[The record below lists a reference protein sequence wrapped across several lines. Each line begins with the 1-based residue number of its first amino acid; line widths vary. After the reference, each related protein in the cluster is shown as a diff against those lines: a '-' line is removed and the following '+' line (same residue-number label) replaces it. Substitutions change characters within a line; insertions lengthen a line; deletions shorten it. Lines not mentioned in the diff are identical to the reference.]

1 MKPLRRFPNP
11 TTARSRRAVRSIV
24 ASVALSLI
32 GGVVSWAQDST
43 QPLKT
48 PGQQRSQSSPDTLP
62 PVQLDGAAVL
72 HHLNQVISWYRHS
85 TTGVQSVGLSSDAIY
100 QDNAQSLEAEAVR
113 LAFQSAKAEAE
124 LIRAQQK
131 LSGATQPSGETTQ
144 QQKLAEAQAR
154 TSSQIDQ
161 LQSQIE
167 NLDAQIAKIPAA
179 RRGNLI
185 SQRDA
190 LQGQLELQKA
200 LLDAIKKMAGF
211 VETNGEG

>member
-1 MKPLRRFPNP
+1 MQETIKYRLTPHP
-11 TTARSRRAVRSIV
+11 RRAVRLIA

-32 GGVVSWAQDST
+32 GGVVSWAQNSMPP

-48 PGQQRSQSSPDTLP
+48 PGPQSSQTSSNSLP
-62 PVQLDGAAVL
+62 PMQLDGPAVL
-72 HHLNQVISWYRHS
+72 NHLNQVISWYRHS

-100 QDNAQSLEAEAVR
+100 QDNAQSLEAEVVR

-131 LSGATQPSGETTQ
+131 ISGAAQPSGGSTQ
-144 QQKLAEAQAR
+144 QQKLAEIQTK

-167 NLDAQIAKIPAA
+167 I
-179 RRGNLI
+179 
-185 SQRDA
+185 
-190 LQGQLELQKA
+190 
-200 LLDAIKKMAGF
+200 
-211 VETNGEG
+211 

>member
-1 MKPLRRFPNP
+1 
-11 TTARSRRAVRSIV
+11 
-24 ASVALSLI
+24 
-32 GGVVSWAQDST
+32 VVSWAQNSMPP

-48 PGQQRSQSSPDTLP
+48 PGHQSSQTSPTLP

-72 HHLNQVISWYRHS
+72 QHLNQVISWYRHS

-100 QDNAQSLEAEAVR
+100 QDNAQSLEAEVVR

-131 LSGATQPSGETTQ
+131 ISGATQPSGESTQ
-144 QQKLAEAQAR
+144 QQKLVEAQAK

-167 NLDAQIAKIPAA
+167 NLDAQIAKTPAA
-179 RRGNLI
+179 QRDNLI

-190 LQGQLELQKA
+190 LQG
-200 LLDAIKKMAGF
+200 
-211 VETNGEG
+211 